1 MPEWDEFS
9 QGTYRIMSHYSARSS
24 KPSTWAVPRQSL
36 DPHRRRQIY
45 GAIQPMEQPSWLDR
59 ILRRR

>member
-1 MPEWDEFS
+1 
-9 QGTYRIMSHYSARSS
+9 MSHYNVHSS

>member
-1 MPEWDEFS
+1 
-9 QGTYRIMSHYSARSS
+9 MSHYSAHSS

-36 DPHRRRQIY
+36 DPQRRRQVY
-45 GAIQPMEQPSWLDR
+45 GAIQPMDKPSWLDR